1 MTLEKIAKVYLEKE
15 EIEKIRQ
22 AYYILTELNDTLFKN
37 DIPDNYGIDSTVS
50 NLYNLIETNPE
61 GIFIAEQ
68 KKLLTDRKE
77 CDIIKVQKREITSQ
91 DSEKKFEKTL
101 DKPKR
106 IWYNK
111 TIEKRKSH
119 LKVQKKIKK
128 LKKKTRQT
136 ELNVI

>member
-119 LKVQKKIKK
+119 LKVQKKNKK
-128 LKKKTRQT
+128 VKKKT
-136 ELNVI
+136 

>member
-1 MTLEKIAKVYLEKE
+1 MPMTLEKIAKVYLEKE

-77 CDIIKVQKREITSQ
+77 CDIIKVQKREITTQ

-128 LKKKTRQT
+128 LKKKT
-136 ELNVI
+136 

>member
-37 DIPDNYGIDSTVS
+37 DIPNNYGIDSTVS

-68 KKLLTDRKE
+68 K
-77 CDIIKVQKREITSQ
+77 
-91 DSEKKFEKTL
+91 TL
-101 DKPKR
+101 DRPKR
-106 IWYNK
+106 M
-111 TIEKRKSH
+111 
-119 LKVQKKIKK
+119 
-128 LKKKTRQT
+128 
-136 ELNVI
+136 